1 VSLEIPCN
9 YSSLLDLPEE
19 LVIMV
24 LSYIPVSELLYT
36 VCKIC
41 RGLKDVVRK
50 MQSLWTIVE
59 FDDSYTIDIAMMEM
73 IVKNNQLVCLNLSN
87 QNITFGSH
95 RFTKLMLKLTPTI
108 QE

>member
-1 VSLEIPCN
+1 MEVSLEIPCN

-73 IVKNNQLVCLNLSN
+73 IVKNNQLVCLNLKH
-87 QNITFGSH
+87 II
-95 RFTKLMLKLTPTI
+95 KWLTL
-108 QE
+108 